1 MNKKEKKQFEKKLK
15 ADVLS
20 YLVSSDIK
28 NLDDYKEVRK
38 YLKKFANKYYKT
50 IDYELDIT
58 KDGIITISYKEEKC
72 QLHNRCN
79 GTVFGKK

>member
-1 MNKKEKKQFEKKLK
+1 MMNKKIKKQFEKQLK
-15 ADVLS
+15 TDVLS

-38 YLKKFANKYYKT
+38 YLKQFKNKYYKT

-58 KDGIITISYKEEKC
+58 DDGMITINYKED
-72 QLHNRCN
+72 
-79 GTVFGKK
+79 

>member
-15 ADVLS
+15 SDVLS

-38 YLKKFANKYYKT
+38 CLKQFANKYYQEVK
-50 IDYELDIT
+50 YELNIT
-58 KDGIITISYKEEKC
+58 DDGMITINYKED
-72 QLHNRCN
+72 
-79 GTVFGKK
+79 

>member
-1 MNKKEKKQFEKKLK
+1 MNKKVKKQFEKQLK
-15 ADVLS
+15 TDVLS

-38 YLKKFANKYYKT
+38 YLKQFKNEYYKT

-58 KDGIITISYKEEKC
+58 DDGIITINYKED
-72 QLHNRCN
+72 
-79 GTVFGKK
+79 

>member
-1 MNKKEKKQFEKKLK
+1 MNKKEKKQFEKQLK
-15 ADVLS
+15 TDVLS

-38 YLKKFANKYYKT
+38 YLKQFKNEYYKT

-58 KDGIITISYKEEKC
+58 DDGIITINYKED
-72 QLHNRCN
+72 
-79 GTVFGKK
+79 

>member
-1 MNKKEKKQFEKKLK
+1 MMNKKVKKQFEKQLK
-15 ADVLS
+15 NDVLS

-38 YLKKFANKYYKT
+38 YLKKFENKYYKT

-58 KDGIITISYKEEKC
+58 KDGIITINYKEED
-72 QLHNRCN
+72 
-79 GTVFGKK
+79 

>member
-1 MNKKEKKQFEKKLK
+1 MMNKKEKKQFEKQLK
-15 ADVLS
+15 TDVLS

-58 KDGIITISYKEEKC
+58 KDGMITINYKEEE
-72 QLHNRCN
+72 
-79 GTVFGKK
+79 

>member
-1 MNKKEKKQFEKKLK
+1 MNKKVKKQFEKQLK
-15 ADVLS
+15 NDVLS

-58 KDGIITISYKEEKC
+58 KDGIITINYKED
-72 QLHNRCN
+72 
-79 GTVFGKK
+79 

>member
-1 MNKKEKKQFEKKLK
+1 MNKKMKKQFEKQLK
-15 ADVLS
+15 NDVLS

-38 YLKKFANKYYKT
+38 YLKQFKNEYYKT

-58 KDGIITISYKEEKC
+58 DDGMITINYKED
-72 QLHNRCN
+72 
-79 GTVFGKK
+79 

>member
-1 MNKKEKKQFEKKLK
+1 MNKKVKKQFEKQLK
-15 ADVLS
+15 NDVLT

-58 KDGIITISYKEEKC
+58 DDGMIIINYKED
-72 QLHNRCN
+72 
-79 GTVFGKK
+79 

>member
-1 MNKKEKKQFEKKLK
+1 MNKKEKKQFEKQLK
-15 ADVLS
+15 TDVLS

-50 IDYELDIT
+50 INYELDIT
-58 KDGIITISYKEEKC
+58 DTGMITINYKEEK
-72 QLHNRCN
+72 
-79 GTVFGKK
+79 

>member
-1 MNKKEKKQFEKKLK
+1 MNKKEKKQFEKQLK
-15 ADVLS
+15 SDVLS

-58 KDGIITISYKEEKC
+58 DDGMITINYKED
-72 QLHNRCN
+72 
-79 GTVFGKK
+79 

>member
-1 MNKKEKKQFEKKLK
+1 MNKKIKKQFEKQLK
-15 ADVLS
+15 NDVLS

-38 YLKKFANKYYKT
+38 YLKKFKNEYYKT

-58 KDGIITISYKEEKC
+58 KDGIITINYKED
-72 QLHNRCN
+72 
-79 GTVFGKK
+79 

>member
-1 MNKKEKKQFEKKLK
+1 MNKKVKKQFEKQLK
-15 ADVLS
+15 TDVLS

-58 KDGIITISYKEEKC
+58 DDGMIIINYKED
-72 QLHNRCN
+72 
-79 GTVFGKK
+79 

>member
-1 MNKKEKKQFEKKLK
+1 MMNKKVKKQFEKQLK
-15 ADVLS
+15 NDVLS

-58 KDGIITISYKEEKC
+58 KDGMITINYKEEE
-72 QLHNRCN
+72 
-79 GTVFGKK
+79 

>member
-1 MNKKEKKQFEKKLK
+1 MNKKMKKQFEKQLK
-15 ADVLS
+15 NDVLS

-38 YLKKFANKYYKT
+38 YLKQFANKYYKT

-58 KDGIITISYKEEKC
+58 DDGMITINYKED
-72 QLHNRCN
+72 
-79 GTVFGKK
+79 

>member
-1 MNKKEKKQFEKKLK
+1 MMNKKEKKQFEKQLK
-15 ADVLS
+15 TDVLS

-58 KDGIITISYKEEKC
+58 KDGMITINYKED
-72 QLHNRCN
+72 
-79 GTVFGKK
+79 

>member
-1 MNKKEKKQFEKKLK
+1 MMNKKVKKQFEKQLK
-15 ADVLS
+15 NDVLS

-38 YLKKFANKYYKT
+38 YLKKFSNKYYKT

-58 KDGIITISYKEEKC
+58 KDGMITINYKEED
-72 QLHNRCN
+72 
-79 GTVFGKK
+79 

>member
-1 MNKKEKKQFEKKLK
+1 MNKKVKKQFEKQLK
-15 ADVLS
+15 TDVLS

-38 YLKKFANKYYKT
+38 YLKKFKNEYYKT

-58 KDGIITISYKEEKC
+58 DDGMITINYKED
-72 QLHNRCN
+72 
-79 GTVFGKK
+79 